1 MYQTAVG
8 RHGDRTRTAESSA
21 VRNRARY
28 HCAVGYLMEIFKLV
42 GTVSDTIINN
52 YIERNSVPKKML

>member
-21 VRNRARY
+21 VRKRARY
-28 HCAVGYLMEIFKLV
+28 HCAVEKK
-42 GTVSDTIINN
+42 N
-52 YIERNSVPKKML
+52 PKIGVVKCLGA

>member
-8 RHGDRTRTAESSA
+8 RHGDRTSTAESSA

-28 HCAVGYLMEIFKLV
+28 YCAVGQMNEKQ
-42 GTVSDTIINN
+42 II
-52 YIERNSVPKKML
+52 MQGA

>member
-1 MYQTAVG
+1 VYQTAVG

-28 HCAVGYLMEIFKLV
+28 HCAVGPA
-42 GTVSDTIINN
+42 
-52 YIERNSVPKKML
+52 IEEDSSLEWLELLFVFYKAKQHTQRNLS